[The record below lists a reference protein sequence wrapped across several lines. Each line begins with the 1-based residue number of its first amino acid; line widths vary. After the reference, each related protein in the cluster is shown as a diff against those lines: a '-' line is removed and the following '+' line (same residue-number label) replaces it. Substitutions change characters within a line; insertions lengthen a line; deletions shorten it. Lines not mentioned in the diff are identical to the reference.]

1 MKPTLDANEW
11 IQIVVALKSKMESL
25 PPQQA
30 TYLREINDAIIG
42 GEQTSLNEQDWAE
55 IYCALVDGDAEQAIA
70 EKIGPDGKNMVG
82 IECACGALMD
92 DGVCSDPAC
101 RFNARK

>member
-1 MKPTLDANEW
+1 MKPALDANEW
-11 IQIVVALKSKMESL
+11 TQIVAALRSKMESL
-25 PPQQA
+25 PSQQA
-30 TYLREINDAIIG
+30 TYLREISEAIID
-42 GEQTSLNEQDWAE
+42 GEQASLNEQDWAE
-55 IYCALVDGDAEQAIA
+55 IYCAMVDGDADQSIG